1 MFFVTGRY
9 QQADAQAWTELN
21 LTNAGYHGWDRLY
34 MRDPA
39 TRGRPVSEHKTRA
52 RIDIE
57 SRGFTIIA
65 NIGDQESDLV
75 GGHAERI
82 FKLPNP
88 FYFIP

>member
-1 MFFVTGRY
+1 LVRRPVSGAAY
-9 QQADAQAWTELN
+9 
-21 LTNAGYHGWDRLY
+21 
-34 MRDPA
+34 PA
-39 TRGRPVSEHKTRA
+39 TRGRPVSEHKTKA

-57 SRGFTIIA
+57 SRGFTIVA

-75 GGHAERI
+75 GGHAERA